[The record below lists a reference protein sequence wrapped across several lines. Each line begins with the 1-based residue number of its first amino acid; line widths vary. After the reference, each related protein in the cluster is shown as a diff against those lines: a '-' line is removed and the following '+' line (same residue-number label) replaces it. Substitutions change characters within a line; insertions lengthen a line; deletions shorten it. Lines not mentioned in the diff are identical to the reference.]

1 MCGIVGYVSA
11 DPNDAGLLGPLVAS
25 MVHRGPDGAGAHH
38 SPPVHI
44 GMRRLS
50 IIDPNGG
57 WQPLTSRSGR
67 VVVFQNGEIYNYREL
82 RSQLTQCGYRL
93 RTQSDTEVIAHGYDA
108 WGLDGLLRKLDG
120 MFAIAIHD
128 LDRNVLCLARDR
140 FGEKPLFFSRSGARF
155 GFGSTLLSVAAMP
168 WVTDAVD
175 PLALHRYL
183 ALHFVP
189 GERTILRD
197 VRQLLPGESLTLE
210 LGSMR
215 TWTCRYYQI
224 PIAQPRSVR
233 SDELASA
240 LEEAVTSRLVADVPV
255 GVFLSGGLDSST
267 VAAIAAK
274 QHPGIA
280 TFSMGFDDRQVD
292 ESQHAAAVARVIGS
306 EHHSFVF
313 DQTHFPTLLAEVA
326 EKLDTPIGDQ
336 ALLPVFWLSREAR
349 KHVTVALSGEGADEI
364 FAGYSYYRRFAHHNI
379 AQGVPWWR
387 SIFASSS
394 LRMRPATAL
403 VCERE
408 AMTLSGFPILT
419 NAEERLRL
427 AGPLRNLPDAWE
439 EEFLKRVSRAGDPL
453 QRATAADIG
462 SWLSA
467 DLLVK
472 FDRMSM
478 AHSLEGRAPFLSPR
492 LAEYG
497 LSLPPSQ
504 RMGVQSKVALRRL
517 ARKYLPSELLDRPKQ
532 GFVLPMTRWLADWFR
547 DCGGPGAYFSSR
559 SIPGLDRTALTEITE
574 ADLAIGVRRERL
586 LFAIVVLHE
595 WWRSF
600 GCQRDTL
607 RQRGSSGPMPNA
619 SAKV

>member
-11 DPNDAGLLGPLVAS
+11 DPDDAALLGPLLAC

-44 GMRRLS
+44 GVRRLCV
-50 IIDPNGG
+50 IDPNGG
-57 WQPLTSRSGR
+57 WQPLTSRDGR

-82 RSQLTQCGYRL
+82 RSQLTQRGYRV

-108 WGLDGLLRKLDG
+108 WGLNGLLQKLDG

-140 FGEKPLFFSRSGARF
+140 FGEKPLFFARSGSKF

-168 WVTDAVD
+168 WVADAID
-175 PLALHRYL
+175 PLALRRYL

-197 VRQLLPGESLTLE
+197 VRQLLPGESITLE

-215 TWTCRYYQI
+215 AEPHRYYQM
-224 PIAQPRSVR
+224 PITQPRRISD
-233 SDELASA
+233 DELADA
-240 LEEAVTSRLVADVPV
+240 LETAVTSRLVADVPV

-274 QHPGIA
+274 HNPGIA

-292 ESQHAAAVARVIGS
+292 ESQHAAAVACVIGS

-313 DQTHFPTLLAEVA
+313 DQTHFPTLLAEVS

-364 FAGYSYYRRFAHHNI
+364 FAGYSYYRRFAQ
-379 AQGVPWWR
+379 AASWWR
-387 SIFASSS
+387 RLVTNSW

-403 VCERE
+403 VSERE

-427 AGPLRNLPDAWE
+427 AGPLRNLADPWE
-439 EEFLKRVSRAGDPL
+439 EDFLHWVSRASDPL

-462 SWLSA
+462 TWLSA

-504 RMGVQSKVALRRL
+504 RMGVMSKVALRRL

-547 DCGGPGAYFSSR
+547 DCDGPGAYFGSR
-559 SIPGLDRTALTEITE
+559 SIPGLDRAALTEMTE
-574 ADLAIGVRRERL
+574 ADLSVGVRRERL
-586 LFAIVVLHE
+586 LFAIVMLHE

-600 GCQRDTL
+600 GCQRDAL
-607 RQRGSSGPMPNA
+607 RRRGSSSQTRNA
-619 SAKV
+619 AAQV